1 MRLIDL
7 HCDTLLNL
15 YRDNNC
21 GLFDNSGHISL
32 KKMQQGGALAQF
44 FAVYISRNEMKTMDP
59 YEIFQGVYEVYQK
72 EMKKN
77 KDVILP
83 AYCAEDVEK
92 NQSSGKMSA
101 FLSIEDGVAVSNK
114 IERLSE
120 FYEKGVR
127 LITLTWNFENEIGF
141 PCSKDEKAHR
151 LGLKPFGF
159 DVLDEMNRLGMLV
172 DVSHLSE
179 GGFYDVA
186 KYSKKPFVASHS
198 CARALCNHQRNLSD
212 EQLKVLGDKGGLV
225 GVNFCAGFLREGAE
239 YSAIE
244 DIVSHTVHMAD
255 KAGVESIGFG
265 SDFDGIEDELE
276 MKDYAGYPILLDAL
290 SKHFSQAQ
298 LDKICKDNAMR
309 IIKDC
314 L

>member
-1 MRLIDL
+1 MRVIDL
-7 HCDTLLNL
+7 HCDTLLNA

-44 FAVYISRNEMKTMDP
+44 FAIYISRNEMKTIDP
-59 YEIFQGVYEVYQK
+59 YEIFQEVYKVYQR
-72 EMKKN
+72 EMEKN
-77 KDVILP
+77 KDMILP
-83 AYCAEDVEK
+83 AYCAADVEK
-92 NQSSGKMSA
+92 NQSIGKMSS

-114 IERLSE
+114 IERLAE
-120 FYEKGVR
+120 FHDKGVR

-141 PCSKDEKAHR
+141 PCSKDEAEHSK
-151 LGLKPFGF
+151 GLKPFGF
-159 DVLDEMNRLGMLV
+159 EVLDEMNRLGVLI

-186 KYSKKPFVASHS
+186 KHSKKPFVASHS
-198 CARALCNHQRNLSD
+198 CARALCNHQRNLTD
-212 EQLKVLGDKGGLV
+212 DQLKTLGDKGGLV
-225 GVNFCAGFLREGAE
+225 GVNFCAAFLREGAG

-265 SDFDGIEDELE
+265 SDFDGIDDKLE
-276 MKDYAGYPILLDAL
+276 MEDYSGYPILLDAL
-290 SKHFSQAQ
+290 SKHFNQAQ
-298 LDKICKDNAMR
+298 LDKICKENAIR
-309 IIKDC
+309 IIKEC